1 MLGYLKEGERAQGG
15 GSGRSPG
22 GQSRSRLARAVDVTC
37 KASASQVHRRYMVR
51 NSSSVFSVCMART
64 EPTNLRGLLGQPG
77 SRGRDC
83 DTYGTIGSDAGD
95 AAMMVIGSPTEATI
109 ETLELADLPPE
120 AARALLRLVC
130 QAEQRA
136 AARSTKG
143 AA

>member
-1 MLGYLKEGERAQGG
+1 MALVPVQRSITATAGL
-15 GSGRSPG
+15 GRSAWTTP
-22 GQSRSRLARAVDVTC
+22 ARR
-37 KASASQVHRRYMVR
+37 VHGECITGTWCALPLQY
-51 NSSSVFSVCMART
+51 SVFRMATT
-64 EPTNLRGLLGQPG
+64 EPTSSRGRLGQPG

-83 DTYGTIGSDAGD
+83 DTCGTIAADAGG
-95 AAMMVIGSPTEATI
+95 AAMMVISSPTEATI

>member
-1 MLGYLKEGERAQGG
+1 
-15 GSGRSPG
+15 
-22 GQSRSRLARAVDVTC
+22 
-37 KASASQVHRRYMVR
+37 
-51 NSSSVFSVCMART
+51 MATT
-64 EPTNLRGLLGQPG
+64 EPAGSRGRLGPPG

-83 DTYGTIGSDAGD
+83 DTYGTIAAEAGD
-95 AAMMVIGSPTEATI
+95 AAMMVISSRTEATV

-120 AARALLRLVC
+120 AAWALLRLVC